1 MKMFPEF
8 PAKVL
13 IYIISLSILWEF
25 AALNSEVK
33 FKLVSEDTVQS
44 GREAEEDSYN
54 YDHNYRDE
62 SYCFPCLC
70 FRNMANISGAD
81 CTNRHLSGVP
91 DGLPVRIASLNMSK
105 NNLLQFNTASDS
117 NYSLLTDL
125 VVQFN
130 SHLTAVIHKSAV
142 NMPSQLTRL
151 DLSHNDIQSIQ
162 DGSFRRHSNLK
173 TLSLAGNRLRNITS
187 DMFEGLNNLKTLNL
201 SKNLITHLDNN
212 TFDFLESLESLDLS
226 RNKLS
231 FTFKSI
237 PLGSLEKLVNLK
249 ILYMQGNAD
258 TDQPY
263 PIQALSRLR
272 NLTNLY
278 LDVNTLSKLGS
289 LMKSLKK
296 LTSLI
301 LGWPGYCKL
310 RNITEDFLENTP
322 YLTTFIISGCLLQH
336 IDPLVYANVRQLET
350 LEISNTSVAYDLY
363 DAFDHLQGLV
373 NSSLKT
379 LRLIAL
385 SRTRYLCRTLGLQQ
399 AKYLQHISL
408 EELDV
413 SRNRIVLIG
422 LKFVQLLPDTLKRLV
437 LSDNKLTISTFVLT
451 SLYSLKELSEIHLD
465 RQDVEVQRSP
475 KEVSLLKYTDFE
487 IDETGSMNNTNY
499 VYNISKGFHFQRPI
513 ASDSNSKTIICG
525 CHLPITPI
533 HVMKQIISFPPN
545 LQIVKSNQ
553 FFSFDM
559 YIINKD
565 WKLNNSLK
573 DITLSNNFLVTWG
586 DGTLPREIQ
595 RADLSNNFA
604 NRLAKTFFQVNTIL
618 VSLNISNNILGESF
632 AADNNGEIFKNLG
645 KLQFLDISMNFI
657 YKLPRRVFRGLTSLQ
672 ILLASNNKL
681 QILNVSLRHMSSL
694 RFMNFSQN
702 SITWIDQSTRDDLD
716 ILASTHTVQLDLSY
730 NPLPCT
736 CEGLPILQWMAYTNV
751 NLVNQIY
758 LRCQSEGGTMSDFGD
773 LDARVTQVQRL
784 CASRAIILVISI
796 SFSVV
801 VVLFTSLALV
811 YRFRWKIRYLR
822 NIALARFVG
831 FKPKNMIG
839 EKFQYDAY
847 IVYEDELL
855 QFIVKDFVKELE
867 VKRGHKLLLADR
879 DIMPGT
885 FMASTIFSAVQN
897 SYKTVPVV
905 TPDFYEG
912 PYSEYAVKMA
922 VMEEIYGQRQI
933 LHLCLYQPT
942 DPEEMSKD
950 LLSIMHRNHYTE
962 YPPELDRTE
971 DLVEHFWDQL
981 SGCIQ
986 QNI

>member
-1 MKMFPEF
+1 MSPEF

-33 FKLVSEDTVQS
+33 FKLVSEDTEQS
-44 GREAEEDSYN
+44 DREGEEDSYN
-54 YDHNYRDE
+54 YEHNYRDE
-62 SYCFPCLC
+62 SCCFPCLC

-130 SHLTAVIHKSAV
+130 SHLTEIIYKSAV
-142 NMPSQLTRL
+142 NTPSQLTRL
-151 DLSHNDIQSIQ
+151 DLSHNSIRSIQ

-173 TLSLAGNRLRNITS
+173 TLSLANNRLTNITS

-212 TFDFLESLESLDLS
+212 TFDVFESLESLDLS
-226 RNKLS
+226 SNKLS
-231 FTFKSI
+231 YTFKSI
-237 PLGSLEKLVNLK
+237 PLNVN
-249 ILYMQGNAD
+249 
-258 TDQPY
+258 
-263 PIQALSRLR
+263 RF
-272 NLTNLY
+272 
-278 LDVNTLSKLGS
+278 SKLGS
-289 LMKSLKK
+289 LMKSSKM

-301 LGWPGYCKL
+301 LGRQGYCNLK
-310 RNITEDFLENTP
+310 NITGDFLENTP
-322 YLTTFIISGCLLQH
+322 YLTTFIISGCLLQQ
-336 IDPLVYANVRQLET
+336 IDPLVYKSVKQLDT
-350 LEISNTSVAYDLY
+350 LEISDTSVAYDLF

-379 LRLIAL
+379 LRLISL
-385 SRTRYLCRTLGLQQ
+385 SRTRYLCRTLGAQQ

-413 SRNRIVLIG
+413 SRNRIVLVG
-422 LKFVQLLPDTLKRLV
+422 LDFVQLLPATLKRLV
-437 LSDNKLTISTFVLT
+437 LTDNKLSTSTFVLP
-451 SLYSLKELSEIHLD
+451 SLYSLRGLSEIHLD
-465 RQDVEVQRSP
+465 RQDVEVQRSA
-475 KEVSLLKYTDFE
+475 KEVLLFKYTDFE
-487 IDETGSMNNTNY
+487 TDKTGSINKTNY
-499 VYNISKGFHFQRPI
+499 MCNTSNSFNFKRSIT
-513 ASDSNSKTIICG
+513 SDSNTKTTNCG
-525 CHLPITPI
+525 RHLPITPSR
-533 HVMKQIISFPPN
+533 QIEPRIPFPPN
-545 LQIVKSNQ
+545 LHILKGNR
-553 FFSFDM
+553 FLSFDI
-559 YIINKD
+559 YIIHTG
-565 WKLNNSLK
+565 WKVNNSFK
-573 DITLSNNFLVTWG
+573 DIAFSNNFLVTWG

-595 RADLSNNFA
+595 RADLSHNFA
-604 NRLAKTFFQVNTIL
+604 LRLAETFFQVNTIL

-632 AADNNGEIFKNLG
+632 AADHNGTIFKNLG
-645 KLQFLDISMNFI
+645 KLQFLDVSMNLI
-657 YKLPRRVFRGLTSLQ
+657 YSLHRRVFRGLTSLQ

-681 QILNVSLRHMSSL
+681 QILNVSLSHMSSL
-694 RFMNFSQN
+694 RFMNFSRN
-702 SITWIDQSTRDDLD
+702 SITLIDQSTRDDLD
-716 ILASTHTVQLDLSY
+716 ILASTHTVHLDLSY

-758 LRCQSEGGTMSDFGD
+758 LRCQSEGGSMSTLGD
-773 LDARVTQVQRL
+773 LQLRVIQIQRL

-801 VVLFTSLALV
+801 VVLFTSLALM

-822 NIALARFVG
+822 NITLARFVG

-839 EKFQYDAY
+839 ENFQYDAY
-847 IVYEDELL
+847 IVYEDKLV
-855 QFIVKDFVKELE
+855 QFIFKDFVKELE

-885 FMASTIFSAVQN
+885 FMTSAIFSAVQN
-897 SYKTVPVV
+897 SYKTILVV
-905 TPDFYEG
+905 TPDFYDG
-912 PYSEYAVKMA
+912 LYSEYAVKMA
-922 VMEEIYGQRQI
+922 IMEEIYGQRQI

-942 DPEEMSKD
+942 DPEEMPKD

-962 YPPELDRTE
+962 YPPEPDRTE

-986 QNI
+986 QGD